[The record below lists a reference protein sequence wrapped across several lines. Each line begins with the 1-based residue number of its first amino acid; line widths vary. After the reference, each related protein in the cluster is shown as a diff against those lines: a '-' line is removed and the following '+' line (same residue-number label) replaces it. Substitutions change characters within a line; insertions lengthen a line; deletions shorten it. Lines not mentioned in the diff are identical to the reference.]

1 MGAILEEV
9 TDKIA
14 EVFSLNFGKVT
25 DFSSLAWELKL
36 ESRHYFV
43 KVLNKKPIQW
53 HYGHTHLDPDAVKY
67 YEADAMKTPY
77 HYNLLKTL
85 RDLEI
90 DPLWWST
97 IREIKEARNRLAHP
111 RIRRAD
117 WDAVTKAYCD
127 AVKVD
132 REVEEAL
139 VIIVHNI
146 KES

>member
-1 MGAILEEV
+1 
-9 TDKIA
+9 
-14 EVFSLNFGKVT
+14 
-25 DFSSLAWELKL
+25 
-36 ESRHYFV
+36 
-43 KVLNKKPIQW
+43 
-53 HYGHTHLDPDAVKY
+53 
-67 YEADAMKTPY
+67 MKTPY